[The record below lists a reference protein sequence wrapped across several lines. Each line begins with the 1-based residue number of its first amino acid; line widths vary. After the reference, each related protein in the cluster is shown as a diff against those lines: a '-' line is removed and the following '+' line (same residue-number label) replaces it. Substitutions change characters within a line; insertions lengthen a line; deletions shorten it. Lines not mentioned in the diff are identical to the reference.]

1 MRRGRSPPPPSP
13 ATALLSHIGD
23 ASDLMGLLTSHHAPK
38 SQPGGTAA
46 QHLQSAPRAER
57 GLCLLP
63 QLSRY
68 VLAAV
73 RAAHEALLS
82 SSPSWRESS
91 QTAKQHWC
99 VQCRLLGA
107 GPRLAGCRKAQRF
120 PRPEELHR
128 LPGAVG
134 SAGEPPRASRQ
145 WHGNICLQKRPQ
157 STDPTATL
165 WTAQTR
171 SCSLHLP
178 RMLTPR
184 AGRSSAEFCKLAN
197 KQGKQ

>member
-1 MRRGRSPPPPSP
+1 MRRGRSPPPPP

-73 RAAHEALLS
+73 RAAREALLS
-82 SSPSWRESS
+82 SLPSWREREQPDSKTTLVRAVPS
-91 QTAKQHWC
+91 PGSGAEARGLQESTALPTS
-99 VQCRLLGA
+99 RGA
-107 GPRLAGCRKAQRF
+107 PPPSWSCGKCWRTSLCLTAVARQYLPAKAAPEHGPHSH
-120 PRPEELHR
+120 PMD
-128 LPGAVG
+128 
-134 SAGEPPRASRQ
+134 
-145 WHGNICLQKRPQ
+145 
-157 STDPTATL
+157 STDP
-165 WTAQTR
+165 
-171 SCSLHLP
+171 
-178 RMLTPR
+178 
-184 AGRSSAEFCKLAN
+184 
-197 KQGKQ
+197 